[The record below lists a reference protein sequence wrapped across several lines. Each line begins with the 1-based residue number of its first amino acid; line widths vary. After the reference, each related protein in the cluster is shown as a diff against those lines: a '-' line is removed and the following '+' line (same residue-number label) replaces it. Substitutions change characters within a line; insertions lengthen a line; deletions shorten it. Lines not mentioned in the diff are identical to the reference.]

1 MLVPQAFAASAAIN
15 WLLKD
20 GVSRIVRMAV
30 STSFGQTFDAD
41 LKVRMDTIT
50 GVVGGSTQ
58 QHVQLKLGMGPGDI
72 AALGKG
78 FGGLCGAVRGTPVA
92 QQTAGALRLL

>member
-1 MLVPQAFAASAAIN
+1 MYRHLLFLECNIKCQMFFPPQAFAASAAIN

-41 LKVRMDTIT
+41 LKVRMHSVTCAVELGET
-50 GVVGGSTQ
+50 RERPCSGSR
-58 QHVQLKLGMGPGDI
+58 
-72 AALGKG
+72 
-78 FGGLCGAVRGTPVA
+78 F
-92 QQTAGALRLL
+92 